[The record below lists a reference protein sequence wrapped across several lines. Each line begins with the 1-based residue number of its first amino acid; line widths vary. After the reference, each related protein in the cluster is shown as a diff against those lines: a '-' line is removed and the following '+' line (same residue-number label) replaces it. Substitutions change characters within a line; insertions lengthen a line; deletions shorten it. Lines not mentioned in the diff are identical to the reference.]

1 MNKNDLINKI
11 IEQTGSSRTEVTRIV
26 NQTFEIIKESVMEEE
41 RVHLSGFGSFQ
52 SVKRKARTGRNPQT
66 GETIQIKEKNA
77 VKFKIGKEFDEKIN
91 E

>member
-52 SVKRKARTGRNPQT
+52 PVKRKARAGRNPQT
-66 GETIQIKEKNA
+66 GETIQIKEKNT

-91 E
+91 

>member
-26 NQTFEIIKESVMEEE
+26 NQTFEIIKESVMNEE
-41 RVHLSGFGSFQ
+41 RIHVSGFGSFQ
-52 SVKRKARTGRNPQT
+52 PVKRKARTGRNPQT
-66 GETIQIKEKNA
+66 GETIRIKEKNA

-91 E
+91 